1 MVMTK
6 TLDRVLGVV
15 LEVFIVVMV
24 LVVILQVLARYAFR
38 VSIPWTEEAA
48 RYMLAYLTFVGAA
61 IALKEGKHIVVTFL
75 YERLSPGTRWSFDLA
90 FHLLIL
96 LFLLA
101 ILKGGLT
108 LLQELGTFHRLH
120 ALDHHGPGLPDPPH
134 RPHHHD
140 LVRVGK
146 PLGDPETQEEE
157 SMIGLTAALIG
168 LFTFFLIGLPVAFSL
183 GISGLISLAFME
195 GGIEKVNF
203 TILAQRIFYGPN
215 SFLILAIPF
224 FLLAGKLM
232 NTGGITERIYSFA
245 RSLVGHFKGGLGH
258 VNVVASMIFAGMTG
272 VATSEAAGLGV
283 VEIKAMKDAG
293 YDEDFAV
300 AVAASSSCMGPIIPP
315 SVALVV
321 YGVLA
326 STSVG
331 RLLIGGVVPG
341 VMTGIALMITVYIFA
356 IRRDYPRDVKS
367 NFREMR
373 TRFSRAVWPMMTPV
387 ILIGGML
394 AGIFTP
400 TEAAGV
406 AVLYAF
412 VLGCLVYREISFADL
427 RRILRETAVETAVIT
442 FIVSCAMLYGWIMIR
457 SQIPVK
463 LAEYL
468 MSLTTNP
475 VGMLMILN
483 VFFLIVGCFME
494 TLAAM
499 TILVPILIPM
509 IHKLG
514 IDPVHFGLVMVFNLV
529 IGLLT
534 PPFGLVLFVMARISG
549 VPLPRIVRA
558 VAPFYI
564 PLFVVLLLIT
574 FYKPFVTFLPDLL
587 MGRAR

>member
-1 MVMTK
+1 M
-6 TLDRVLGVV
+6 
-15 LEVFIVVMV
+15 
-24 LVVILQVLARYAFR
+24 
-38 VSIPWTEEAA
+38 
-48 RYMLAYLTFVGAA
+48 
-61 IALKEGKHIVVTFL
+61 IALAT
-75 YERLSPGTRWSFDLA
+75 S
-90 FHLLIL
+90 
-96 LFLLA
+96 
-101 ILKGGLT
+101 
-108 LLQELGTFHRLH
+108 
-120 ALDHHGPGLPDPPH
+120 
-134 RPHHHD
+134 
-140 LVRVGK
+140 LV
-146 PLGDPETQEEE
+146 
-157 SMIGLTAALIG
+157 G
-168 LFTFFLIGLPVAFSL
+168 LFSFFFLIGLPVAFAL
-183 GISGLISLAFME
+183 GISGIISLAFME
-195 GGIEKVNF
+195 GGIEKVNC
-203 TILAQRIFYGPN
+203 TILAQRVFYGPN

-232 NTGGITERIYSFA
+232 NTGGITERIYRFA

-300 AVAASSSCMGPIIPP
+300 AVAASASTMGPIIPP

-341 VMTGIALMITVYIFA
+341 VMTGIALMITVYFFA
-356 IRRDYPRDVKS
+356 LRRNYPRDIKS
-367 NFREMR
+367 TFREIR
-373 TRFSRAVWPMMTPV
+373 LSFSRAIWPMMTPV
-387 ILIGGML
+387 VLIGGML
-394 AGIFTP
+394 GGIFTP

-412 VLGCLVYREISFADL
+412 ILGCLVYREISFADL
-427 RRILRETAVETAVIT
+427 RRILKETAVETAVIT
-442 FIVSCAMLYGWIMIR
+442 FIVSCAMLYGWVMMR

-463 LAEYL
+463 LAGYL
-468 MSLTTNP
+468 MALTTDP
-475 VGMLMILN
+475 FWMLMILN
-483 VFFLIVGCFME
+483 GFFLVVGCFME

-509 IHKLG
+509 INKLG

-534 PPFGLVLFVMARISG
+534 PPFGLVLFVMARISS
-549 VPLPRIVRA
+549 VPITRIVQA

-564 PLFVVLLLIT
+564 PLLIVLFLIT
-574 FYKPFVTFLPDLL
+574 LYKPFVTFLPDLL
-587 MGRAR
+587 MGKPR

>member
-1 MVMTK
+1 
-6 TLDRVLGVV
+6 
-15 LEVFIVVMV
+15 
-24 LVVILQVLARYAFR
+24 
-38 VSIPWTEEAA
+38 
-48 RYMLAYLTFVGAA
+48 
-61 IALKEGKHIVVTFL
+61 
-75 YERLSPGTRWSFDLA
+75 
-90 FHLLIL
+90 
-96 LFLLA
+96 
-101 ILKGGLT
+101 
-108 LLQELGTFHRLH
+108 
-120 ALDHHGPGLPDPPH
+120 
-134 RPHHHD
+134 
-140 LVRVGK
+140 
-146 PLGDPETQEEE
+146 
-157 SMIGLTAALIG
+157 MIGLTAALIG
-168 LFTFFLIGLPVAFSL
+168 LFTFFFLIGLPVAFSL
-183 GISGLISLAFME
+183 GVSGLISLAFME
-195 GGIEKVNF
+195 GGIERVNF

-245 RSLVGHFKGGLGH
+245 RSLVGHLKGGLGH

-300 AVAASSSCMGPIIPP
+300 AVAGSSSTMGPIIPP

-356 IRRDYPRDVKS
+356 IRRNYPRDEKTT
-367 NFREMR
+367 FREKR
-373 TRFSRAVWPMMTPV
+373 HRFNRAIWPMMTPV

-394 AGIFTP
+394 GGIFTP

-406 AVLYAF
+406 AVLYALI
-412 VLGCLVYREISFADL
+412 LGCLIYREIRFADL
-427 RRILRETAVETAVIT
+427 RKILRETAVETAVIT

-457 SQIPVK
+457 SQIPVR
-463 LAEYL
+463 LAESL

-475 VGMLMILN
+475 LVMLMILN
-483 VFFLIVGCFME
+483 GFFLIVGCFME

-514 IDPVHFGLVMVFNLV
+514 IDPVQFGLVMVYNLV

-534 PPFGLVLFVMARISG
+534 PPFGLVLFVMARISN

-564 PLFVVLLLIT
+564 PLLTVLILIT
-574 FYKPFVTFLPDLL
+574 LYKPFVTFLPDLL
-587 MGRAR
+587 MGKPR

>member
-1 MVMTK
+1 
-6 TLDRVLGVV
+6 
-15 LEVFIVVMV
+15 
-24 LVVILQVLARYAFR
+24 
-38 VSIPWTEEAA
+38 
-48 RYMLAYLTFVGAA
+48 
-61 IALKEGKHIVVTFL
+61 
-75 YERLSPGTRWSFDLA
+75 
-90 FHLLIL
+90 
-96 LFLLA
+96 
-101 ILKGGLT
+101 
-108 LLQELGTFHRLH
+108 
-120 ALDHHGPGLPDPPH
+120 
-134 RPHHHD
+134 
-140 LVRVGK
+140 
-146 PLGDPETQEEE
+146 
-157 SMIGLTAALIG
+157 MIGLATSLIG
-168 LFTFFLIGLPVAFSL
+168 LLTLFFLIGLPVAFAL

-232 NTGGITERIYSFA
+232 NTGGITERIYRFA
-245 RSLVGHFKGGLGH
+245 RSVVGHFKGGLGH

-300 AVAASSSCMGPIIPP
+300 AVAASASTMGPIIPP

-356 IRRDYPRDVKS
+356 IRRNYPRDVKA
-367 NFREMR
+367 NFREIR
-373 TRFSRAVWPMMTPV
+373 RSFSRAIWPMMTPI

-394 AGIFTP
+394 GGIFTP

-412 VLGCLVYREISFADL
+412 ILGCLVYREISFVDL
-427 RRILRETAVETAVIT
+427 RRILKETAVETAVIT
-442 FIVSCAMLYGWIMIR
+442 FIVSCAMLYGWVMMR
-457 SQIPVK
+457 SQIPIK

-468 MSLTTNP
+468 TALTSDP
-475 VGMLMILN
+475 FWMLMILN
-483 VFFLIVGCFME
+483 GFFLIVGCFME

-499 TILVPILIPM
+499 TILVPILIPVVN
-509 IHKLG
+509 KLG

-534 PPFGLVLFVMARISG
+534 PPFGLVLFVMARISN

-558 VAPFYI
+558 IAPFYI
-564 PLFVVLLLIT
+564 PLLIVLVLIT
-574 FYKPFVTFLPDLL
+574 LYKPFVTFLPDLL
-587 MGRAR
+587 MGKPR

>member
-1 MVMTK
+1 M
-6 TLDRVLGVV
+6 
-15 LEVFIVVMV
+15 
-24 LVVILQVLARYAFR
+24 
-38 VSIPWTEEAA
+38 
-48 RYMLAYLTFVGAA
+48 
-61 IALKEGKHIVVTFL
+61 IALTT
-75 YERLSPGTRWSFDLA
+75 S
-90 FHLLIL
+90 
-96 LFLLA
+96 
-101 ILKGGLT
+101 
-108 LLQELGTFHRLH
+108 
-120 ALDHHGPGLPDPPH
+120 
-134 RPHHHD
+134 
-140 LVRVGK
+140 LV
-146 PLGDPETQEEE
+146 
-157 SMIGLTAALIG
+157 G
-168 LFTFFLIGLPVAFSL
+168 LFTFFFLIGLPVAFAL
-183 GISGLISLAFME
+183 GISGILSLAFME
-195 GGIEKVNF
+195 GGIERVNF
-203 TILAQRIFYGPN
+203 TILAQRVFYGPN

-232 NTGGITERIYSFA
+232 NTGGITERIYRFA

-300 AVAASSSCMGPIIPP
+300 AVAASASTMGPIIPP

-341 VMTGIALMITVYIFA
+341 VMTGIALMITVYFFA
-356 IRRDYPRDVKS
+356 LRRNYPRDIKS
-367 NFREMR
+367 TFREIR
-373 TRFSRAVWPMMTPV
+373 LSFSRAIWPMMTPV

-394 AGIFTP
+394 GGIFTP

-412 VLGCLVYREISFADL
+412 ILGCLVYREISFADL
-427 RRILRETAVETAVIT
+427 RRILKETAVETAVIT
-442 FIVSCAMLYGWIMIR
+442 FIVSCAMLYGWVMMR

-463 LAEYL
+463 LAAYL
-468 MSLTTNP
+468 MALTTDP
-475 VGMLMILN
+475 FWMLMILN
-483 VFFLIVGCFME
+483 GFFLVVGCFME

-509 IHKLG
+509 INKLG

-534 PPFGLVLFVMARISG
+534 PPFGLVLFVMARISS
-549 VPLPRIVRA
+549 VPITRIVRA

-564 PLFVVLLLIT
+564 PLLIVLFLIT
-574 FYKPFVTFLPDLL
+574 LYKPFVTFLPDLL
-587 MGRAR
+587 MGKPR

>member
-1 MVMTK
+1 
-6 TLDRVLGVV
+6 
-15 LEVFIVVMV
+15 
-24 LVVILQVLARYAFR
+24 
-38 VSIPWTEEAA
+38 
-48 RYMLAYLTFVGAA
+48 
-61 IALKEGKHIVVTFL
+61 
-75 YERLSPGTRWSFDLA
+75 
-90 FHLLIL
+90 
-96 LFLLA
+96 
-101 ILKGGLT
+101 
-108 LLQELGTFHRLH
+108 
-120 ALDHHGPGLPDPPH
+120 
-134 RPHHHD
+134 
-140 LVRVGK
+140 
-146 PLGDPETQEEE
+146 
-157 SMIGLTAALIG
+157 MIGLTSSLIG
-168 LFTFFLIGLPVAFSL
+168 FLTFFFLIGLPVAFAL
-183 GISGLISLAFME
+183 GISGILSLAFME

-203 TILAQRIFYGPN
+203 PILAQRIFYGPN

-232 NTGGITERIYSFA
+232 NTGGITERIYHFA

-300 AVAASSSCMGPIIPP
+300 AVAASASTMGPIIPP

-341 VMTGIALMITVYIFA
+341 VMTGIALMITVYFFA
-356 IRRDYPRDVKS
+356 LRRNYPRDVKS
-367 NFREMR
+367 NFREIR
-373 TRFSRAVWPMMTPV
+373 LSFSRAIWPMMTPV

-394 AGIFTP
+394 GGIFTP
-400 TEAAGV
+400 TEAAGI

-412 VLGCLVYREISFADL
+412 ILGCLVYREISFTDL
-427 RRILRETAVETAVIT
+427 RRILKETAVETAVIT
-442 FIVSCAMLYGWIMIR
+442 FIVSCAMLYGWVMMR

-468 MSLTTNP
+468 MAFTTDP
-475 VGMLMILN
+475 FWMLMILN
-483 VFFLIVGCFME
+483 GFFLIVGCFME

-509 IHKLG
+509 INKLG
-514 IDPVHFGLVMVFNLV
+514 IDTVHFGLVMVFNLV

-534 PPFGLVLFVMARISG
+534 PPFGLVLFVMARISS
-549 VPLPRIVRA
+549 VPITRIVRA

-564 PLFVVLLLIT
+564 PLFIVLLLIT
-574 FYKPFVTFLPDLL
+574 LYKPFVTFLPDLL
-587 MGRAR
+587 MGKPR